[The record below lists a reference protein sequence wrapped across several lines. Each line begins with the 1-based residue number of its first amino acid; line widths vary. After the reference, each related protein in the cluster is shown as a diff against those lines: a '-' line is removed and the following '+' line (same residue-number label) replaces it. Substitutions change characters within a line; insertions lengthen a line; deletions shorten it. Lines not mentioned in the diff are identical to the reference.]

1 MKMHVMDQK
10 RVDTYLQQVPGA
22 GHALRVHNID
32 PSHRSLTNAAALA
45 GTTTDEV
52 RAVMDSRLR
61 RAARRAAVAPAP
73 APAMAEPAGSVEL
86 VA

>member
-22 GHALRVHNID
+22 GHTLRLHNID

-45 GTTTDEV
+45 GTTTDDV

-61 RAARRAAVAPAP
+61 RAARHAQTTSAPAT
-73 APAMAEPAGSVEL
+73 AEPVGSVEL